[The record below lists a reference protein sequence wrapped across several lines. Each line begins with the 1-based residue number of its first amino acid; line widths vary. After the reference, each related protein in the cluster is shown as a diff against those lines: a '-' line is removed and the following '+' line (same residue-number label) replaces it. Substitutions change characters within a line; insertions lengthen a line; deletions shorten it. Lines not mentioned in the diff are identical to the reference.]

1 MEREQDL
8 HIEEFSY
15 FHFGL
20 VRKLMYRCYS
30 FEATGGRMIETG
42 KTGYRAV
49 KAEILNRIRARVW
62 PSGHAIPSEMEL
74 AEEFGCARGTINRAM
89 LELQEEGV
97 IDRKRRAGTRVAIAP
112 VRQAK
117 LEIPLVRVEI
127 ESTGAAYRYEL
138 ISREEVTAPE
148 WLKARLSLPGKSKAV
163 HVRCL
168 HFAGNAPFQFEDR
181 WINIAAV
188 PQVVDETFEANNP
201 NEWLVEAVP
210 FTNAEFAFFAGA
222 ADSEL
227 ASLLGA
233 AKGEPVFVAE
243 RTTWLGNVPV
253 TFARMSFRSS
263 YRMVSRI

>member
-1 MEREQDL
+1 
-8 HIEEFSY
+8 
-15 FHFGL
+15 
-20 VRKLMYRCYS
+20 MYRCYS

>member
-1 MEREQDL
+1 M
-8 HIEEFSY
+8 S
-15 FHFGL
+15 
-20 VRKLMYRCYS
+20 
-30 FEATGGRMIETG
+30 ETA
-42 KTGYRAV
+42 KSGYRAV
-49 KAEILNRIRARVW
+49 KTEILSRIRTRVW

-74 AEEFGCARGTINRAM
+74 AAEFGCARGTVNRAM

-138 ISREEVTAPE
+138 VSRNELTAPE
-148 WLKARLSLPGKSKAV
+148 WLKARLSLPGKSKV
-163 HVRCL
+163 LHVRCL
-168 HFAGNAPFQFEDR
+168 HFAGNVPFQFEDR

-188 PQVVDETFEANNP
+188 PQVAEEPFGLNNP
-201 NEWLVEAVP
+201 NEWLVNAVP
-210 FTNAEFAFFAGA
+210 FTNAEFGFFASA
-222 ADSEL
+222 ADGEL
-227 ASLLGA
+227 AGLLGIL
-233 AKGEPVFVAE
+233 KGEPIFVAE
-243 RTTWLGNVPV
+243 RTTWLAGVPV